1 MPRLCKTCS
10 ENDRWLPVPVEA
22 HRAFLSKLIQPS
34 KHVPHAEG
42 LKSNLAYNLQYL
54 EYLNY
59 TLEDLRLTSVLW
71 TITVKNFLIVGTSI
85 VEALFYFV
93 LRNAGLHRE
102 NAWSMVRKVSTNEFI
117 YNNRLAKIENM
128 LYEKLDEP
136 IEEEMNFDAM
146 LKKVEARKMLGN
158 DESLYKGL
166 KYLRRLRNRIHL
178 QLLEKNLDTDW
189 HNFNSKELLL
199 TKRAL
204 HAVLGSSLFNASS
217 QELEPYRFLLIAS
230 PNPEQSN

>member
-10 ENDRWLPVPVEA
+10 EYDKWLPVPVEA
-22 HRAFLSKLIQPS
+22 HRAFLSKLIRPS

-71 TITVKNFLIVGTSI
+71 TITVKNFLIIGTSI
-85 VEALFYFV
+85 VEAIFYFV
-93 LRNAGLHRE
+93 LRNAVLHRE
-102 NAWSMVRKVSTNEFI
+102 NVWSIVRNVSTNEFI
-117 YNNRLAKIENM
+117 FNNRPANIVNV
-128 LYEKLDEP
+128 LYERLDEP

-146 LKKVEARKMLGN
+146 LKKVESRKLMGN
-158 DESLYKGL
+158 DESLYRKL
-166 KYLRRLRNRIHL
+166 KYLRRLRNRVHL

-189 HNFNSKELLL
+189 HNFNNKEFLL
-199 TKRAL
+199 TKQTL
-204 HAVLGSSLFNASS
+204 HAVLGSSLFSAST
-217 QELEPYRFLLIAS
+217 QELEAYRFLLTAS
-230 PNPEQSN
+230 SSPEESN